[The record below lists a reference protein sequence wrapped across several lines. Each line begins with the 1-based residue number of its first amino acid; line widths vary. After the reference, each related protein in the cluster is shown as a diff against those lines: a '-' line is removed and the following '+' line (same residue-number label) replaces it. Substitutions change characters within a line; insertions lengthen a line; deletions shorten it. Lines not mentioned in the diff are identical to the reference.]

1 MRHKGL
7 GVCATHNGMQKRR
20 FHLKEVLAVHVAADC
35 GNNLAALDKRALD
48 LGVCN
53 KVNVA
58 LTITQLFVGQAVELF
73 RQRTQALRQKLK
85 AARGNGKLTALRAH
99 HGAVHA
105 NPVTHVQVLYTLVQ
119 ILAQVVDLEEQLN
132 VARGVTQTEER
143 ALALHA
149 LRHNAAGNRNGI
161 FRGLAIGK
169 IGVSRI
175 QVGHMMG
182 VVESMAVRVLARR
195 NQRSTLGLANLNGII
210 FNHLLLC
217 VVLTHRNSPSGKR
230 RRKPDRF
237 CVRFCVQARIR
248 TRVQIRATPAP
259 TATLP
264 VSHGMYAR
272 FAASIQH
279 NASAAHI
286 VTAHPFRAKASEG
299 RRAAR
304 L

>member
-20 FHLKEVLAVHVAADC
+20 FHFKEVLAVHVATDC
-35 GNNLAALDKRALD
+35 GNNLATLDKRALD

-175 QVGHMMG
+175 QVSHMMG
-182 VVESMAVRVLARR
+182 VVESMTVRVLARR
-195 NQRSTLGLANLNGII
+195 NQRSALGLANLNGIV

-217 VVLTHRNSPSGKR
+217 VVLAHRNSPSGKR

-237 CVRFCVQARIR
+237 CVRLRRNANPNRN
-248 TRVQIRATPAP
+248 
-259 TATLP
+259 L
-264 VSHGMYAR
+264 AR
-272 FAASIQH
+272 FARHARPLRCIHSTQRQR
-279 NASAAHI
+279 SAYSYSAPLSRKSKRRK
-286 VTAHPFRAKASEG
+286 ARCPFMISVRFS
-299 RRAAR
+299 
-304 L
+304 